1 MNLIEHLLLMQ
12 PLDWAAA
19 VFILLIW
26 AAIGWRIEHPSSH
39 RPSVSVIM
47 AEYRRDWMR
56 AFQKRDNRIFDAQ
69 MIGHLRQGTS
79 FFASTSILAIGGVL
93 ALVGNTDPLRGVAEE
108 FTDVAATPEFV
119 WQLKLLMVALFLVFA
134 FLRFVWAHRLFGY
147 AAVVMG
153 ALGEIDEPDG
163 MHKAMQAADLNI
175 RASVNFTRGLRS
187 MYFALGALAW
197 LAGPAAL
204 IIATLVVATV
214 LWRREFN
221 SAPRAILL
229 RKFEG

>member
-1 MNLIEHLLLMQ
+1 MNLIEHLLLLE
-12 PLDWAAA
+12 PLDWTAAI
-19 VFILLIW
+19 FILLAW
-26 AAIGWRIEHPSSH
+26 AVIGWRIEHPSLKK
-39 RPSVSVIM
+39 PSVSVII

-93 ALVGNTDPLRGVAEE
+93 ALVGNIDPLRGVAEE
-108 FTDVAATPEFV
+108 FTDAKPTPEFV
-119 WQLKLLMVALFLVFA
+119 WQLKLLMVAFFLVFA

-147 AAVVMG
+147 TAVVMG

-175 RASVNFTRGLRS
+175 RASINFTRGLRC

-197 LAGPAAL
+197 IAGPYAL
-204 IIATLVVATV
+204 FVATSLVSVV

-221 SAPRAILL
+221 SIPRQILL
-229 RKFEG
+229 RRHEG

>member
-1 MNLIEHLLLMQ
+1 MNLIEHLLLLE
-12 PLDWAAA
+12 PLDWIAGVA
-19 VFILLIW
+19 VLLAW
-26 AAIGWRIEHPSSH
+26 AGIGWRIEHPSSK

-47 AEYRRDWMR
+47 ADYRRLWMIEFLR
-56 AFQKRDNRIFDAQ
+56 RDNRIFDAQ

-93 ALVGNTDPLRGVAEE
+93 ALVGNVDPLRGVAEE
-108 FTDVAATPEFV
+108 FTDIGSTPEFI
-119 WQLKLLMVALFLVFA
+119 WQLKLLLVSFFLVFA

-153 ALGEIDEPDG
+153 AVGPLADAREE
-163 MHKAMQAADLNI
+163 HKALQAADLNI
-175 RASVNFTRGLRS
+175 RASTNFTRGLRS
-187 MYFALGALAW
+187 MYFALGTLAW
-197 LAGPAAL
+197 IGGAGAL
-204 IIATLVVATV
+204 LVATTAVTFV

-221 SAPRAILL
+221 SVPREILL